1 MFNRV
6 LKVHVKTVKGIFSC
20 SGGSKDLNEAEL
32 LAIVK
37 ALELSSSNMN
47 FIRINVLIEYDS
59 SFVVNQLNNLNSRP
73 CKF

>member
-1 MFNRV
+1 M
-6 LKVHVKTVKGIFSC
+6 
-20 SGGSKDLNEAEL
+20 D
-32 LAIVK
+32 
-37 ALELSSSNMN
+37 

>member
-1 MFNRV
+1 MFSRV

-20 SGGSKDLNEAEL
+20 SRGSKDSNEAEL
-32 LAIVK
+32 LAVVK
-37 ALELSSSNMN
+37 ALELSSSNMD